1 MVWNGRITTWWG
13 PQLPQSAMEEN
24 RLSVMTGWVLDFSDS
39 TFRGIKIAKSISL
52 ILWMV
57 HTAKI
62 LTKCRCKWVTVSH
75 DFRVNCLTLLPC
87 AIKTALLGSK
97 SKSNIFSIMQIVQRS
112 KLGKMSWYDLVC
124 IEICDASPDRR
135 WQFLSLWERSFVLL
149 CIVYALMCNKRFKI
163 LALAETEADY
173 LVTGRSWAHKG
184 VDSLL
189 EDPEVAHYLL
199 NARRF
204 SLPCQSYTSKCHR
217 CGLLPPTKLEGN
229 QQLAISF

>member
-149 CIVYALMCNKRFKI
+149 CIVYDLMVFI
-163 LALAETEADY
+163 LDNRDAVSNCWPLWLAWFW
-173 LVTGRSWAHKG
+173 SWC
-184 VDSLL
+184 SS
-189 EDPEVAHYLL
+189 
-199 NARRF
+199 RR
-204 SLPCQSYTSKCHR
+204 LGTCQ
-217 CGLLPPTKLEGN
+217 LQEGW
-229 QQLAISF
+229 

>member
-149 CIVYALMCNKRFKI
+149 CIVYDFNGVHSWQSRCSVKL
-163 LALAETEADY
+163 LALVVGLVLVMVFLPETGYVPAARRLVEWLDDVSARLFIASCIFLHSLCASAADY
-173 LVTGRSWAHKG
+173 MGQRL
-184 VDSLL
+184 
-189 EDPEVAHYLL
+189 
-199 NARRF
+199 
-204 SLPCQSYTSKCHR
+204 
-217 CGLLPPTKLEGN
+217 TKV
-229 QQLAISF
+229 